1 MIIKI
6 AWRNIWRNKKRTL
19 ISTLSISGALF
30 LIIVMRSMQF
40 GFYDNLIKTVVESY
54 SGYVQIHANG
64 YWEKQSLDNSMEV
77 DDKLINTITS
87 IPGVENVVQRV
98 QTFSL
103 VSKDEKSK
111 GAIINGID
119 INQEQLITD
128 WNKRIVKGSLY
139 LSHNNEVLLAEGI
152 ARYFNAELGD
162 TLILFGQGYQGMMAA
177 GKYKITGILDLKN
190 PQLNNL
196 AIFMDIKSLND
207 YISSENIVTHLVID
221 KAEYYEE
228 KKIAKEIDNVLS
240 NDYEV
245 MTWKQILPEIDQM
258 ITADNV
264 GGLIMAFIL
273 YIVVCFGMFGT
284 VLMMTEER
292 KYEFGVLVSIGMS
305 KIKLFLIIFLET
317 IMLSS
322 IGVAIGIILSRP
334 IAYYFNKNPINLAEL
349 VEGMDEAMA
358 EFGFDPIVPFSISWD
373 IPLSHALIIFFV
385 SVFICIYPAIKI
397 FMLNPVNA
405 MRK

>member
-139 LSHNNEVLLAEGI
+139 LSHNDEVLLGDGI
-152 ARYFNAELGD
+152 AKYFNAELGD

-177 GKYKITGILDLKN
+177 GN
-190 PQLNNL
+190 
-196 AIFMDIKSLND
+196 
-207 YISSENIVTHLVID
+207 
-221 KAEYYEE
+221 
-228 KKIAKEIDNVLS
+228 
-240 NDYEV
+240 
-245 MTWKQILPEIDQM
+245 
-258 ITADNV
+258 
-264 GGLIMAFIL
+264 
-273 YIVVCFGMFGT
+273 
-284 VLMMTEER
+284 
-292 KYEFGVLVSIGMS
+292 
-305 KIKLFLIIFLET
+305 IKLP
-317 IMLSS
+317 
-322 IGVAIGIILSRP
+322 G
-334 IAYYFNKNPINLAEL
+334 
-349 VEGMDEAMA
+349 
-358 EFGFDPIVPFSISWD
+358 
-373 IPLSHALIIFFV
+373 
-385 SVFICIYPAIKI
+385 
-397 FMLNPVNA
+397 
-405 MRK
+405 